1 MLGLIFT
8 IVLTSIVTFAQD
20 CASVCADTIRLH
32 ILANSDEEA
41 DQQVKYQVRDAILN
55 QYGFLLSQSQNKEQS
70 LQTLQTLLPKI
81 EETARQVLA
90 EAGFSQEVRATLEKD
105 YFATRQ
111 YETFTMPAGEYDAL
125 RIVIGKGDGHN
136 WWCVMFPPLCLPA
149 AQKQG
154 VENFSESEQKVL
166 EETPQYEVRFF
177 LVEWLQKLFH

>member
-1 MLGLIFT
+1 MKRLESSLLLGLIFT

-105 YFATRQ
+105 YFA
-111 YETFTMPAGEYDAL
+111 
-125 RIVIGKGDGHN
+125 
-136 WWCVMFPPLCLPA
+136 
-149 AQKQG
+149 
-154 VENFSESEQKVL
+154 
-166 EETPQYEVRFF
+166 RF
-177 LVEWLQKLFH
+177 